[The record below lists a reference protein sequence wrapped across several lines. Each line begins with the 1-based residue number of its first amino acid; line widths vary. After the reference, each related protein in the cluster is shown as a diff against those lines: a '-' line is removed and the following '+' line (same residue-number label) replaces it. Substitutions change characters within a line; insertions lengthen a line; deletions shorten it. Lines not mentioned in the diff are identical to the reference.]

1 MEASTE
7 KPHLFT
13 IAVWSLVA
21 LIATGDFLAPL
32 GVAVYIVY
40 LVPLVL
46 AFFTGKSWM
55 PLLVAAVATVLTITT
70 FLHTPGDVNRD
81 VFRISRGFGI
91 VTFWMVAS
99 VGFQFI
105 RNRQSARLENR
116 IRTGQA
122 RLAERLSG
130 EQPLDELCGNV
141 LSFLSD
147 FLGVN
152 ASAMFVKQ
160 GPIFHQSATCGTLA
174 DAVPSR
180 VIRGEGLL
188 GQAIKE
194 HRMIW
199 VNEVPEGYLTVA
211 SSLGKALPRQLLIV
225 PISREGQ
232 TNAVMELGFFRP
244 VTQDDRLIMERM
256 EPMIAVAIASQ
267 KYRQRLKELLEETQ
281 QQSEEVQAQSE
292 ELRVTNEELEERGRV
307 LKESQARMELQ
318 QTEMEQINHQLEQ
331 QTLTLFKQKDELL
344 AAKTALE
351 KQARLV
357 EQASR
362 YKSDFLANMSHEL
375 RTPLNSSLILA
386 KLLADNTPGNLT
398 DEQVKYARTIEAAGN
413 DLLALINDVLDLS
426 KVEAGHLRIAPEPV
440 SIQQIVQG
448 LRDRFEPVARQKSVP
463 LKIETSADLPPTIH
477 TDVQRLEQILKNFL
491 SNALKFTDRGKV
503 ALVVKPASDG
513 RIAFAVSDSGIG
525 IPDEHLRTIFEPFF
539 QSDSGTTRTRGG
551 TGLGL
556 SISRTLAQLL
566 GGEIKVES
574 REGEG
579 STFTLLLPTARPT
592 EEPAPEPPAPEPA
605 APEPASPPVRGRG
618 KPPAPLPDD
627 RGSLGGEDRVILAIE
642 DDPRFAS
649 ILHDL
654 AHEMGFRCL
663 LAATAEEGLALASQ
677 FLPSA
682 IVLDIGLPD
691 DSGLVVLERLK
702 TDPRTRH
709 IPVHVVSASD
719 FRPTAFSL
727 GAVGYLLKPVKREE
741 LAMSFRKLENRMTR
755 QVRRVLLVEDD
766 PVQLEAMR
774 DLLGSRDVEAVAA
787 SSAAE
792 CLEQLKSTT
801 FDCMVLDLSL
811 PDASGFKLLETVSNE
826 EAYSF
831 PPVIVY
837 TGRDLSPDEEQRLRR
852 YSESIIIKG
861 AKSPERLLDEVSLF
875 LHQVVS
881 ELPPEKQQMIRLS
894 ANRDRM
900 LEGRRI
906 LVVEDD
912 VRNVYA
918 LGSVLESRGMT
929 YQIARN
935 GREAIETLEQSLQ
948 PGGEPV
954 DLVLMDIMMPEMDG
968 LTAMRKIRE
977 RAEWKKLPIIALTA
991 KAMADDQREC
1001 LDAGASDFLAKPLDV
1016 DRLLSLVRVWMPR

>member
-1 MEASTE
+1 M
-7 KPHLFT
+7 
-13 IAVWSLVA
+13 A
-21 LIATGDFLAPL
+21 LIAIGDSLAPL

-46 AFFTGKSWM
+46 AFFAGKSWM
-55 PLLVAAVATVLTITT
+55 PVLVAAVATVLSIAT
-70 FLHTPGDVNRD
+70 FLFTPGDVNRD

-91 VTFWMVAS
+91 LTFWMVAS

-160 GPIFHQSATCGTLA
+160 GPAYHQAATCGTLA

-180 VIRGEGLL
+180 VVGGEGLL

-199 VNEVPEGYLTVA
+199 IDEVPDGYLNVA

-225 PISREGQ
+225 PVSREGQ
-232 TNAVMELGFFRP
+232 VNAVMELGFFRP
-244 VTQDDRLIMERM
+244 VTLHDRLIMERM

-318 QTEMEQINHQLEQ
+318 QTEMEQINNQLEQ
-331 QTLTLFKQKDELL
+331 QTLTLLKQKDELL
-344 AAKTALE
+344 VAKTALE
-351 KQARLV
+351 NQARLV

-386 KLLADNTPGNLT
+386 KLLADNAPGNLT
-398 DEQVKYARTIEAAGN
+398 DEQIKYARTIEAAGN

-426 KVEAGHLRIAPEPV
+426 KVEAGHLRITPEPV
-440 SIQQIVQG
+440 LIQQIVQG
-448 LRDRFEPVARQKSVP
+448 LRDRFEPVARQKSLP
-463 LKIETSADLPPTIH
+463 LEIEMSADLPPTIH
-477 TDVQRLEQILKNFL
+477 TDVQRLQQILKNFL
-491 SNALKFTDRGKV
+491 SNAVKFTDRGKV
-503 ALVVKPASDG
+503 AL
-513 RIAFAVSDSGIG
+513 
-525 IPDEHLRTIFEPFF
+525 
-539 QSDSGTTRTRGG
+539 
-551 TGLGL
+551 
-556 SISRTLAQLL
+556 
-566 GGEIKVES
+566 
-574 REGEG
+574 
-579 STFTLLLPTARPT
+579 
-592 EEPAPEPPAPEPA
+592 
-605 APEPASPPVRGRG
+605 
-618 KPPAPLPDD
+618 
-627 RGSLGGEDRVILAIE
+627 
-642 DDPRFAS
+642 
-649 ILHDL
+649 
-654 AHEMGFRCL
+654 
-663 LAATAEEGLALASQ
+663 
-677 FLPSA
+677 
-682 IVLDIGLPD
+682 
-691 DSGLVVLERLK
+691 
-702 TDPRTRH
+702 
-709 IPVHVVSASD
+709 
-719 FRPTAFSL
+719 
-727 GAVGYLLKPVKREE
+727 AVGYLLKPVKREE
-741 LAMSFRKLENRMTR
+741 LVKSFRELENRMTR
-755 QVRRVLLVEDD
+755 KVRRLLLVEDD

-774 DLLGSRDVEAVAA
+774 DLLGSHDVEAVAA
-787 SSAAE
+787 SGAAE

-811 PDASGFKLLETVSNE
+811 PDASGFKLLETLSSE

-875 LHQVVS
+875 LQQVVS

-894 ANRDRM
+894 ANRDSM

-912 VRNVYA
+912 VRNVCA
-918 LGSVLESRGMT
+918 LGSMLESRGMK

-954 DLVLMDIMMPEMDG
+954 DLVLMDIMIPEMDG
-968 LTAMRKIRE
+968 LPAMRKIRE
-977 RAEWKKLPIIALTA
+977 RPEWKKLPIIALTA
-991 KAMADDQREC
+991 KAMTDDQREC
-1001 LDAGASDFLAKPLDV
+1001 LEAGASDFLAKPLDV
-1016 DRLLSLVRVWMPR
+1016 DKLLSLLRVWMPR